1 MKDHQNS
8 RAAQHSTAEQHQH
21 QHQRLLVKSHDGA
34 TPQPYKPSP
43 CSAMP
48 HGRCPLCKVSS
59 ANRRPC
65 APILVSGRCED
76 VKMQMW
82 IDMEKEIEMEVEL
95 EMELEMR
102 DL

>member
-1 MKDHQNS
+1 
-8 RAAQHSTAEQHQH
+8 
-21 QHQRLLVKSHDGA
+21 
-34 TPQPYKPSP
+34 
-43 CSAMP
+43 MP

-65 APILVSGRCED
+65 APILVSGRYED
-76 VKMQMW
+76 VESQLEM
-82 IDMEKEIEMEVEL
+82 EMEVEI